1 MSARAPGSPLRLAVL
16 LSGSGTSLQNLIDRI
31 DAGELRAEI
40 AVVVASKPDAF
51 GLERA
56 RRRGLPALAVPRK
69 LHRDV
74 GAFNDA
80 LHAELAHFPID
91 LVVLLGF
98 LSPFETR
105 GRYDGRAINVH
116 PALVPAFSGRGCYGH
131 RVHEA
136 VIESG
141 VKLTGATVHFVDAEY
156 DHGPIILQE
165 GVPVLDD
172 DTPETLAARVQ
183 EASGGWCRKRSG
195 SSGTGAFA
203 SRGGGFGSWLDRPWR
218 VLQAGASPRAQAK
231 RAASQRRAE
240 FIQASRRRA

>member
-1 MSARAPGSPLRLAVL
+1 MRERAPGSPLRLAVL

-40 AVVVASKPDAF
+40 AVVIASKPDAF

-56 RRRGLPALAVPRK
+56 RRRGLPSLAVARK
-69 LHRDV
+69 RHPDV
-74 GAFNDA
+74 KLFNDA
-80 LHAELAHFPID
+80 LHAELARFEID

-105 GRYDGRAINVH
+105 GRFEGRAINVH
-116 PALVPAFSGRGCYGH
+116 PALVPAFCGQGWYGH

-165 GVPVLDD
+165 AVPVLDG
-172 DTPETLAARVQ
+172 DTAETLAARVQ
-183 EASGGWCRKRSG
+183 EAERRLVPE
-195 SSGTGAFA
+195 AIRLFA
-203 SRGGGFGSWLDRPWR
+203 DGRLRIEGRRVRIRP
-218 VLQAGASPRAQAK
+218 
-231 RAASQRRAE
+231 E
-240 FIQASRRRA
+240 